1 MRFVLV
7 CLFSML
13 CLPSPALAWGADG
26 HHITG
31 AIAEQYLSGLARAEI
46 RAILDDESL
55 ADAATWPDEMRSD
68 PDPFWQKTASPW
80 HYVTLPAGTTYAAV
94 GAPPEGD
101 AYTALE
107 RFAAVLRNPAAGLDQ
122 KQLALRFIVHIVG
135 DLHQPLHAGN
145 GLDRGGNDLP
155 VTLQGRRT
163 NLHAVWDTDLVASD
177 APWNDRA
184 VQLATAISDEDLV
197 AWWDP
202 DPLTWIAESAT
213 LRDSVYPTSQALG
226 VDYLQRFRPVA
237 ELRLQQAGVRLAA
250 YLNQLFAEARMH
262 GAKAKSHG
270 DVPTVTRTNVEAGTA
285 FRCTPVRVWDG
296 DGPLWCA
303 EGPRLRLAGIAAR
316 EIDESCRD
324 NQPCPAASGAAARDA
339 LVGLVGTAVGTS
351 PQGHVMVEGPPM
363 SCTSTGT
370 DNHDRTTAWCVSS
383 KGEDISCAM
392 IANGSALMWPEYWK
406 DHRCPKR

>member
-1 MRFVLV
+1 MPPPGPTR
-7 CLFSML
+7 CAPIPI
-13 CLPSPALAWGADG
+13 PSGRRP
-26 HHITG
+26 
-31 AIAEQYLSGLARAEI
+31 QV
-46 RAILDDESL
+46 
-55 ADAATWPDEMRSD
+55 P
-68 PDPFWQKTASPW
+68 
-80 HYVTLPAGTTYAAV
+80 GTTSPCRPDRHIPRSEHRRRAT
-94 GAPPEGD
+94 PTPLSS
-101 AYTALE
+101 ALPQCCGI
-107 RFAAVLRNPAAGLDQ
+107 RRQGSTK

-163 NLHAVWDTDLVASD
+163 NLHAVWDTDLVASE
-177 APWNDRA
+177 ASWNNRA

-213 LRDSVYPTSQALG
+213 LRDSVYPASQALG
-226 VDYLQRFRPVA
+226 DDYLQRFRPVA

-250 YLNQLFAEARMH
+250 YLNQLFAVARTH
-262 GAKAKSHG
+262 GAKSKSQRAAT
-270 DVPTVTRTNVEAGTA
+270 TVTRTNVEAGAT

-303 EGPRLRLAGIAAR
+303 EGPRLRLARIAAR

-363 SCTSTGT
+363 TCTSTGT
-370 DNHDRTTAWCVSS
+370 DNHDRTTAWCASS

-392 IANGSALMWPEYWK
+392 IANGAALVLARSTGRSTAVPSGSCAVCWVAPLAEHFHRLGGSAVRRL
-406 DHRCPKR
+406 